1 MRYVRPSYYDAF
13 RCAADACPSTCC
25 EGWQIV
31 IDAQSLKR
39 YRDYTGDF
47 GRRMQGC
54 VSWEEGV
61 FRQRDGRCAMLD
73 DSGLCDLIREK
84 GEEALC
90 ETCRQYPRHV
100 EEFENVR
107 EYSLSLS
114 CPVAARMILEET
126 GPFSLLTED
135 TPEEECFEEGFD
147 LLLYTRLADA
157 REVLFA
163 LLQKREL
170 PFEKR
175 GEICLA
181 FAGDLQE
188 CLEAGDYS
196 GMDEEIRRMQEAA
209 EKPGISG
216 QTDLIRPAKDRW
228 MRRSPGHKQRERER
242 RLLCS
247 LERLDPAWDDLMADE
262 RRFLSSCSGEE
273 YRELRGAFLEKTG
286 LDERLPE
293 KLAVFFIYT
302 YFCGAVYDDSI
313 HGKVL
318 LALFSADW
326 ILELLMARRYLYGE
340 EPDGAAFVRMAYRWA
355 REVEHSD
362 ENLLALEDYFWDL
375 THPGQ

>member
-1 MRYVRPSYYDAF
+1 M
-13 RCAADACPSTCC
+13 
-25 EGWQIV
+25 
-31 IDAQSLKR
+31 
-39 YRDYTGDF
+39 
-47 GRRMQGC
+47 
-54 VSWEEGV
+54 

-242 RLLCS
+242 KLLCS
-247 LERLDPAWDDLMADE
+247 LERLDPAW
-262 RRFLSSCSGEE
+262 
-273 YRELRGAFLEKTG
+273 T
-286 LDERLPE
+286 
-293 KLAVFFIYT
+293 T
-302 YFCGAVYDDSI
+302 
-313 HGKVL
+313 
-318 LALFSADW
+318 
-326 ILELLMARRYLYGE
+326 
-340 EPDGAAFVRMAYRWA
+340 
-355 REVEHSD
+355 
-362 ENLLALEDYFWDL
+362 
-375 THPGQ
+375 